1 MGCRHYECAGYELDA
16 DLDFDTDGSGGPDAG
31 DAHWNDGAG
40 WLPVGDPETRFRY
53 NAVFDGNGHT
63 NANLFIRWAEAD
75 HSGLFR
81 ATGEDADIRNGR
93 LTGIR
98 VSGKGWVGGLVSSND
113 GSISGSSVAGRVSC
127 VGQIGG
133 LAGDNSGSV
142 SGSNAS
148 ATVSGGGGGVGGL
161 VGGNPGTIAD
171 SYDSGAVTG
180 EGSYVGGLVG
190 SSRSGSAIAGSYAT
204 AV

>member
-1 MGCRHYECAGYELDA
+1 MG
-16 DLDFDTDGSGGPDAG
+16 
-31 DAHWNDGAG
+31 
-40 WLPVGDPETRFRY
+40 
-53 NAVFDGNGHT
+53 
-63 NANLFIRWAEAD
+63 
-75 HSGLFR
+75 
-81 ATGEDADIRNGR
+81 
-93 LTGIR
+93 
-98 VSGKGWVGGLVSSND
+98 SND

-148 ATVSGGGGGVGGL
+148 ATVSGGGGVGGL

-171 SYDSGAVTG
+171 SHATGTVTS

-190 SSRSGSAIAGSYAT
+190 SSRRDSAIAGSYAT
-204 AV
+204 GRVTGNSDVGGLIGDRHFIFVADSYWDTQTTGQSRSDGGAGKTTRECGIRPAPRASMPSGMQTGGTLAPPASTRR